1 MAINAADV
9 KLMRAE
15 RNTDEADGGGMMTGT
30 ALVSGDI
37 NNLWADISQNLQ
49 ARGGVSLRKLFGAIR
64 SANTDAFLGAG
75 FMLTRDAVADN
86 ISTLLFYTGD
96 QYDERDQ
103 AKDAIEQY
111 VVLSTRSGLRPVGTQ
126 RAGQTSLVLYTES
139 VQDVPEVGEVVFL
152 INGNNEQPV
161 KVMSAEYS
169 RATYTY
175 IDEQQNYKK
184 YSAYEVTLRI
194 SQQLKYE
201 FTGVDP
207 SPVAQHPT
215 DIFKTQ
221 SNSSAKYYGMKPLA
235 ADASA
240 GDASVSVGSIF
251 QPIIPASTA
260 ETALLDQTPG
270 VLQRAVQ
277 PAAASAITRS
287 LGTVTGAQQF
297 TLPTAWVPGSLTVTV
312 AGSTY
317 DENAGTLRLLSGSD
331 YLSDVSLV
339 AADGV
344 LAFAVSG
351 TRAVSVQYVPGAAV
365 DLTPY
370 TDSVLI
376 GAGNRQLTYTEQL
389 SPAPMPGSLRVE
401 FAYLGKWYSLV
412 DDGTGALSG
421 PSASGAIN
429 YDTGSV
435 SVSLPG
441 EPDVGSQIIYTWA
454 QSPFQA
460 ATTGSRDAWFE
471 IELEEQPLAGT
482 LSVSWQRNGT
492 SYTETANGSDV
503 LSAGVGYVAGNTLIF
518 TPASLPDGS
527 VSISYDKHNGAVLTD
542 SISVTQQTG
551 GDLVLSLSDTDIV
564 SGSVSF
570 DLALSY
576 RSEFFNSG
584 VVHES
589 RFAFEARIK
598 ADAQGNLRW
607 RNGGNIVCG
616 SVDAVAGTATV
627 DGDVFTRIVA
637 DYVKGGGGD
646 LGGYERTFVIRTMRI
661 EAQSVSVSYRSATAG
676 VAVTQTAALADLAV
690 TIPLESDPMVPGAQS
705 LTLGGDALV
714 DRGDGALYR
723 AWNSTTAAG
732 LLAGSIDYVN
742 GVAEVD
748 YSAVQAA
755 ASSLSTSLT
764 SGALGA
770 GFAAAVTSVTFR
782 TSASP
787 LRPSGL
793 QFLARRATD
802 GALMRAESNND
813 GVISGSF
820 DTNDQISELRQPG
833 AGYVVTFIPTT
844 TSAGTASGNVDSNS
858 GVIEITFSQPV
869 LLSTLTYNAV
879 AYTTLPQDPERLG
892 LDPVRLPTNGTVP
905 IFNDGYLVAVHDT
918 QEITEASPVAGQVID
933 CGRTDLAQ
941 VVITD
946 SLGALLADSQ
956 YSVNLATG
964 TATLADPFSAE
975 DADGNSLTLPLTISH
990 RVEDR
995 AVVVRASVTGEL
1007 SLNLQ
1012 LTHDYTAANSYVSGI
1027 VELGDLQSRVYG
1039 TFFQKVDQ
1047 AGEYADDLVGD
1058 AATASYDDLNYP
1070 ILYDNLGSVQDRWKL
1085 RFTSGTGFECIS
1097 EQRGVIGTG
1106 STNADFA
1113 PVNPATGTPYFTIRS
1128 GGWGGSWVSGNI
1140 VRFNTD
1146 AAADSVWAIRTV
1158 TPSNQQIADD
1168 AIVIEFMGD
1177 AD

>member
-15 RNTDEADGGGMMTGT
+15 RNTDETDGGGMMTGIP
-30 ALVSGDI
+30 LVSGDI

-139 VQDVPEVGEVVFL
+139 VQDVPEVGEVLFL
-152 INGNNEQPV
+152 INGNEQQPV
-161 KVMSAEYS
+161 KVMSADYT
-169 RATYTY
+169 RANYTY
-175 IDEQQNYKK
+175 IDEQDNYKT

-201 FTGVDP
+201 FAGIDP
-207 SPVAQHPT
+207 SPVARHPT
-215 DIFKTQ
+215 EIFKTQ

-235 ADASA
+235 VDASA
-240 GDASVSVGSIF
+240 GDASVSVSSIF

-277 PAAASAITRS
+277 PAATSPVSRS
-287 LGTVTGAQQF
+287 LGSVSGVQTF
-297 TLPTAWVPGSLTVTV
+297 TLPTAWVPGTLTVTV
-312 AGSTY
+312 AGSVY
-317 DENAGTLRLLSGSD
+317 DEDAGSLRLLSGSD
-331 YLSDVSLV
+331 YLSDISLI
-339 AADGV
+339 ASDGV
-344 LAFAVSG
+344 LAFTVSG
-351 TRAVSVQYVPGAAV
+351 TRAVSVQYLPGSAV

-389 SPAPMPGSLRVE
+389 SPVPMPGSLRVE

-421 PSASGAIN
+421 PSASGVVN

-454 QSPFQA
+454 QSPFQS

-471 IELEEQPLAGT
+471 VDLDEQPLAGT

-492 SYTETANGSDV
+492 SYTETADASDV
-503 LSAGVGYVAGNTLIF
+503 LSGGAGYISGNKLIF
-518 TPASLPDGS
+518 TPANLPMGTVGVSYDRHDGS
-527 VSISYDKHNGAVLTD
+527 VQVDNVAVAE
-542 SISVTQQTG
+542 QTG
-551 GDLVLSLSDTDIV
+551 GDLALTLSEQNIV
-564 SGSVSF
+564 NGSVSC
-570 DLALSY
+570 DVRLSY
-576 RSEFFNSG
+576 ASDFTNSG
-584 VVHES
+584 VLSNVRVS
-589 RFAFEARIK
+589 VVARIHS
-598 ADAQGNLRW
+598 DAQGNLRF
-607 RNGGNIVCG
+607 RNGGQVVVG
-616 SVDAVAGTATV
+616 SMDAVAGTVTL
-627 DGDVFTRIVA
+627 DGDAFQRQVTS
-637 DYVKGGGGD
+637 YVYSSSSD
-646 LGGYERTFVIRTMRI
+646 LGGYSRQFSQRTMRI
-661 EAQSVSVSYRSATAG
+661 EAQSIAVNYRSSSAG
-676 VAVTQTAALADLAV
+676 VAVNQSVSDSDLAV
-690 TIPLESDPMVPGAQS
+690 YVALGSDPMVPGAQS
-705 LTLGGDALV
+705 FTLGSDVLV
-714 DRGDGALYR
+714 DRGDGAIYR
-723 AWNSTTAAG
+723 AWNDTTAAG
-732 LLAGSIDYVN
+732 LIAGSIDYVN
-742 GVAEVD
+742 GIAEVD
-748 YSAVQAA
+748 YSAVKDSAG
-755 ASSLSTSLT
+755 SLSSSLT
-764 SGALGA
+764 SGALGT
-770 GFAAAVTSVTFR
+770 GVGAAVTSVTFR

-787 LRPSGL
+787 LRSSGL
-793 QFLARRATD
+793 QFLARRAAD

-813 GVISGSF
+813 GVISGAF
-820 DTNDQISELRQPG
+820 DSSDQLSELRQPG
-833 AGYVVTFIPTT
+833 AGYVMQFVPATS
-844 TSAGTASGNVDSNS
+844 SAGSASGNVDSNS
-858 GVIEITFSQPV
+858 GVIEIAFSQPV

-905 IFNDGYLVAVHDT
+905 IFNDGYLIAVHDT
-918 QEITEASPVAGQVID
+918 QEIAEASPTAGQVID

-946 SLGALLADSQ
+946 SLGVSLADSQ

-964 TATLADPFSAE
+964 TATLAEPFSAE
-975 DADGNSLTLPLTISH
+975 DADGNSLTLPLSVSH

-1007 SLNLQ
+1007 ALNLQ

-1047 AGEYADDLVGD
+1047 AGEYADELVGD

-1085 RFTSGTGFECIS
+1085 RFTSQTGFECIS
-1097 EQRGVIGTG
+1097 EQRGVIDTG

-1168 AIVIEFMGD
+1168 SIVIEFMGD